1 MISLLNHDI
10 GYVRGICRADRSG
23 RYAINIEYETI
34 APPAGSTDAFLT
46 PYHVDRAKMYIQE
59 RFRDDEDVDVEIIQ
73 NNIERTRFPVPTE
86 EDAQE
91 STDFP
96 GLIRSADLIGQL
108 ADPQYMR
115 KISALFAEF
124 RETGQAAK
132 MGYTTAADLRQ
143 GYPGFFWNVVT
154 PFITEGVRFL
164 RRTQEGQ
171 MWVANLYANVFAEEH
186 EAPAYGPERREYQ
199 DRREE
204 LETIFKVKE
213 VSEQDKRKD
222 GRRGV
227 D

>member
-1 MISLLNHDI
+1 
-10 GYVRGICRADRSG
+10 
-23 RYAINIEYETI
+23 
-34 APPAGSTDAFLT
+34 
-46 PYHVDRAKMYIQE
+46 
-59 RFRDDEDVDVEIIQ
+59 
-73 NNIERTRFPVPTE
+73 
-86 EDAQE
+86 
-91 STDFP
+91 
-96 GLIRSADLIGQL
+96 LIGQL